1 MFKELDIAGKQI
13 RVYPAKKPHAPA
25 VYLNTIEPDCS
36 EVRRRCFDEGCPDF
50 TFVSVSGLRWND
62 ELTPWP
68 HDCITRSDAPYAGEA
83 QGYLRD
89 LTEEIMPAVEQEV
102 GGKPSYSA
110 LAGYSL
116 GGLFALWAS
125 FHTDAFSR
133 VISASGSLWYP
144 GFVEYA
150 RAHSFS
156 SALSCVYLSLGK
168 KEHRTPN
175 RLLRNVRANTQ
186 DILELCRNRG
196 VLARLDMNPGNHFQD
211 VQERMAKGIAWTLRQ
226 G

>member
-1 MFKELDIAGKQI
+1 
-13 RVYPAKKPHAPA
+13 
-25 VYLNTIEPDCS
+25 
-36 EVRRRCFDEGCPDF
+36 
-50 TFVSVSGLRWND
+50 
-62 ELTPWP
+62 
-68 HDCITRSDAPYAGEA
+68 
-83 QGYLRD
+83 
-89 LTEEIMPAVEQEV
+89 MPAVEQEV

>member
-83 QGYLRD
+83 QGYLRE

-133 VISASGSLWYP
+133 VIKCLGFLVVSG
-144 GFVEYA
+144 
-150 RAHSFS
+150 
-156 SALSCVYLSLGK
+156 
-168 KEHRTPN
+168 
-175 RLLRNVRANTQ
+175 LRRICTRPFIFQ
-186 DILELCRNRG
+186 RLELC
-196 VLARLDMNPGNHFQD
+196 VFVSWQ
-211 VQERMAKGIAWTLRQ
+211 KGASHAQ
-226 G
+226 